1 MNDRG
6 LLSEAEVVGV
16 LEDAATSREHAAAAS
31 LAGEVYLTTA
41 ELIRA
46 IVGGGNPVRRLWSGF
61 RDLSRAGVGATTR
74 TGLPFRSS

>member
-31 LAGEVYLTTA
+31 LAGEVIWPRQSGSAQSSEA
-41 ELIRA
+41 EIPCA
-46 IVGGGNPVRRLWSGF
+46 GF
-61 RDLSRAGVGATTR
+61 DRDLGF
-74 TGLPFRSS
+74 FREPESEQQRE